1 MASVMKHVGAIG
13 SKPCVV
19 LFREV
24 PGEPENCLIVETGSL
39 SPEKHDDLMSVVQ
52 SLEAQEAKE
61 ISDVLNRRQFSDG
74 SNMLNDLHFSKKIQ
88 KVPTNL
94 VFLTPTPSAR
104 VALTEVNAEINKLE
118 GGFVAPKTEQDPNS
132 ITSPTFDQL
141 DLGEKSDNTS
151 DTDVAQNLLTQATL
165 MEEDAKNLLR
175 EAELKKASAY
185 KLDPSLRPP
194 GRPKKISE

>member
-1 MASVMKHVGAIG
+1 MASVMKHVGAFG

-39 SPEKHDDLMSVVQ
+39 SDVKHDDLMNVVQ

-61 ISDVLNRRQFSDG
+61 ISEVLNRRQFTDG

-88 KVPTNL
+88 KVPTEM
-94 VFLTPTPSAR
+94 VFLTPTTSTRIPLR
-104 VALTEVNAEINKLE
+104 EVNAEINKLE
-118 GGFVAPKTEQDPNS
+118 GGYVAPKTEQDPNS
-132 ITSPTFDQL
+132 LSTPRVDQVNV
-141 DLGEKSDNTS
+141 GEKSENTS
-151 DTDVAQNLLTQATL
+151 DADVAQNLLTQALL
-165 MEEDAKNLLR
+165 MEEDAKNLMH
-175 EAELKKASAY
+175 EAEVKKASAY
-185 KLDPSLRPP
+185 KIDPSLRPP